1 MPSIKRRTFL
11 VFTLFMGLPCIS
23 LGHTPYRQWKVLR
36 QRFLLIHSTRTNP
49 LGDAIADKLAAI
61 LQDALPKAN
70 ARVARARHE
79 QRAASLL
86 TTGQAVLLV
95 MKKDD
100 AKNLFTGTGNFR
112 GYDGKQ
118 VRVLLMIGGGEQL
131 LLTTES
137 FSPIHVRLIAEAFDH
152 HSSGLKIKAPDE
164 RLTGIP
170 GHRAAAQYFLRNS
183 E

>member
-1 MPSIKRRTFL
+1 
-11 VFTLFMGLPCIS
+11 MGLPCIS

-49 LGDAIADKLAAI
+49 LGDAIADKLVAI
-61 LQDALPKAN
+61 LGNALPEAN

-86 TTGQAVLLV
+86 TTGQAVLLI

-100 AKNLFTGTGNFR
+100 AKNLFTEKGDFR
-112 GYDGKQ
+112 GYEGKQ
-118 VRVLLMIGGGEQL
+118 IRVLLMIGEQL
-131 LLTTES
+131 LLTTKS

-152 HSSGLKIKAPDE
+152 HSRGLKIKAPDE

-170 GHRAAAQYFLRNS
+170 AHRAAAQYFLQRS
-183 E
+183 D